1 MNDNFV
7 LTRPSRAPVLSVT
20 ACKVLLS
27 QVEVMADIGALA
39 VELGVPQPL
48 IINVALDVA
57 APSHD
62 ILSDTFDYSHIR
74 DFAEELATERIV
86 LIETFARRL
95 GEMCLAFDVV
105 RAAEVR
111 IDKPRAVPGCLAGT
125 FVRVEKR

>member
-1 MNDNFV
+1 MSDNIV
-7 LTRPSRAPVLSVT
+7 LTRASRVQNLSVT
-20 ACKVLLS
+20 TCKVLLS
-27 QVEVMADIGALA
+27 QIEVMADIGALA

-62 ILSDTFDYSHIR
+62 LLHETFDYTHIR
-74 DFAEELATERIV
+74 DFAEELAAERIV
-86 LIETFARRL
+86 LIETYARRL
-95 GEMCLAFDVV
+95 AEMCLAFDVV

-125 FVRVEKR
+125 LVQVEKR